1 MYSILLETPEF
12 IEKQYSYT
20 SLERAQKMFEL
31 AQEDTDESD
40 FTLYLVEHN
49 EGDDPTDLIEEGKG
63 ILGRYSVSSISEE
76 HNEPEIDV
84 KITPSEIIK
93 EVRIAFKP
101 LGMRGKYYNLVD
113 VIIPKGLNDK
123 IYCIVQSR
131 LNPELYIEFYSEI
144 IYGDTITF
152 KAGEEH
158 RMYRLSQGIETNIL
172 TAKDLEIFTDML
184 KYTKDMVEGTEI
196 EVWEFQT

>member
-1 MYSILLETPEF
+1 MYSIVLETPEF

-20 SLERAQKMFEL
+20 SLDRAQKMFEL

-76 HNEPEIDV
+76 PETDV

-144 IYGDTITF
+144 IYEDTITF
-152 KAGEEH
+152 KAQEEH
-158 RMYRLSQGIETNIL
+158 RMFRLSQGIETNIL
-172 TAKDLEIFTDML
+172 TAKDLEIFADML
-184 KYTKDMVEGTEI
+184 KYTKDMVEGTI
-196 EVWEFQT
+196 VEV